1 MHLEAQRALRVAWPG
16 GTRDFSAGER
26 IHTEN
31 SYKFTPQAFSDLLQ
45 SAGYR
50 DVAHWSYSRG
60 WFSVFSARA

>member
-1 MHLEAQRALRVAWPG
+1 MHLEALRAVRVCWPG
-16 GTRDFSAGER
+16 GVREFRPGER

-45 SAGYR
+45 SAGFH
-50 DVAHWSYSRG
+50 DIAHWSDSRG